1 MEITS
6 ITWEDIRLLIL
17 FIMMLI
23 IIIIGDKI
31 IYKEWLI
38 RRESLERQMTP
49 PIPIQQKTIT
59 AIIDEMNMLV
69 DIEFISV
76 VEAPM
81 MVQDLQ
87 VITNFEEYQKEIV
100 RNVVDGLSTQ
110 FYLSANMAGITRVY
124 INQYITRRTTYKIV
138 DYMRTHN
145 FTPTEE

>member
-17 FIMMLI
+17 FIMMLVI
-23 IIIIGDKI
+23 IVMGCKI
-31 IYKEWLI
+31 MYKDWVI
-38 RRESLERQMTP
+38 RRESMERQMTP

-59 AIIDEMNMLV
+59 AIVDELNMLV

-76 VEAPM
+76 IEAPM

-100 RNVVDGLSTQ
+100 KNVIDGLSTQ
-110 FYLSANMAGITRVY
+110 FYLSANMAGITRAY
-124 INQYITRRTTYKIV
+124 INQYVTRRTTYKIV
-138 DYMRTHN
+138 DYMRSHN
-145 FTPTEE
+145 FTPSEE

>member
-1 MEITS
+1 MEITN

-110 FYLSANMAGITRVY
+110 FYLSANMAGITRAY

>member
-17 FIMMLI
+17 FIAMLVI
-23 IIIIGDKI
+23 IVMGCKI
-31 IYKEWLI
+31 MYKDWVI
-38 RRESLERQMTP
+38 RRESMERQMTP

-59 AIIDEMNMLV
+59 AIVDELNMLV

-76 VEAPM
+76 IEAPM

-100 RNVVDGLSTQ
+100 KNVIDGLSTQ
-110 FYLSANMAGITRVY
+110 FYLSANMAGITRAY
-124 INQYITRRTTYKIV
+124 INQYVTRRTTYKIV
-138 DYMRTHN
+138 DYMRSHN
-145 FTPTEE
+145 FTPAEE